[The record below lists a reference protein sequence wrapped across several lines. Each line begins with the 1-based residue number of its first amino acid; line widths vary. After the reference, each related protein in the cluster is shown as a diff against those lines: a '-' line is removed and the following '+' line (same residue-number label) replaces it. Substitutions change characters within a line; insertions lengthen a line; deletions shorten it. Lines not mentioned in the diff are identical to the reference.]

1 MKKSIILVCLFL
13 GACGGLSKQQIK
25 SDLDNQKKI
34 TEIQM
39 KIDSDIQAES
49 KNNTQYTECVKQI
62 EILRELNSKKSIST
76 DDFSKLYSIYNDYY
90 VRNKSC
96 SVYISK
102 SKYKKELEKHC
113 NQKYSKPANFGS
125 LLLFPFRLVNF
136 TVSLATLGIFPW
148 IQTPSEANY
157 DKCTDLSKK
166 LTISDKT
173 IAFSDKEAEQLN
185 AKIKKY
191 CEITYEIPRQKL
203 ESQICGP
210 EFTRGCLWSLEGQYV
225 APFGTRNNGVL
236 IQLNNWGAPTYF
248 VYDTGDYYD
257 EQRLKTDG
265 YFYQYVGNYDDTI
278 GKYPAFK
285 RSKHKVVKPYNDNE
299 WCIRYFGV

>member
-13 GACGGLSKQQIK
+13 CACGGLSKQQIK

-76 DDFSKLYSIYNDYY
+76 DDFSKLNSIYDTHYASNKWCSFY
-90 VRNKSC
+90 V
-96 SVYISK
+96 SK
-102 SKYKKELEKHC
+102 SEYTKELENYCH
-113 NQKYSKPANFGS
+113 QKYSKPANFGS
-125 LLLFPFRLVNF
+125 LLLFPFRLANF
-136 TVSLATLGIFPW
+136 AVSLATLGIFPW
-148 IQTPSEANY
+148 VQTPSEANV

-173 IAFSDKEAEQLN
+173 VVFSDKEAEQLN

-203 ESQICGP
+203 ESQMCGN
-210 EFTRGCLWSLEGQYV
+210 ELTRGCLMSFEGQRV
-225 APFGTRNNGVL
+225 ATFGTRDNGV
-236 IQLNNWGAPTYF
+236 ITQIDWFENGF
-248 VYDTGDYYD
+248 VYDNNDYYD
-257 EQRLKTDG
+257 GQKIKTHG
-265 YFYQYVGNYDDTI
+265 YYYQYVGNYDDTI

-285 RSKHKVVKPYNDNE
+285 RSKHKVVKPYNDNK
-299 WCIRYFGV
+299 WCIRYFDK